1 MATKKTTKTTTKVSK
16 PAPAA
21 KKATPAKACCAVEP
35 KAKAT
40 PRKAKAAAC
49 AEETCACAEETCAC
63 AAQPAK
69 KTKAAAPKNTR
80 VTFSVRAE
88 VGSKVF
94 LAGCFNGWDP
104 TAKQMTDKE
113 GNGTFT
119 CSLNLPKG
127 KYEYKFVING
137 TWCADPECT
146 DWVQNDMGTLN
157 SVKIVG

>member
-40 PRKAKAAAC
+40 PRKAKAA
-49 AEETCACAEETCAC
+49 ACAEETCAC

>member
-49 AEETCACAEETCAC
+49 AEETCACA
-63 AAQPAK
+63 AQPTK

>member
-1 MATKKTTKTTTKVSK
+1 MATKKTTKTTVKAAKSAAAPKKASAAKACCVAK
-16 PAPAA
+16 PATKAA
-21 KKATPAKACCAVEP
+21 ARKAEPCVCAEEPCACAATPAK
-35 KAKAT
+35 
-40 PRKAKAAAC
+40 
-49 AEETCACAEETCAC
+49 
-63 AAQPAK
+63 
-69 KTKAAAPKNTR
+69 KTVKPAAPKTTR

-104 TAKQMTDKE
+104 TAKQMTDKD
-113 GNGTFT
+113 GTGVFA
-119 CSLNLPKG
+119 CALNLPKG

-157 SVKIVG
+157 SVKVVG